1 LRAGG
6 GVWDWGWTAV
16 AARRLWKDQDGASV
30 VEFALAAPVFL
41 AFLIAIIELGALGMM
56 SANFN
61 GAVDTVS
68 RRIRTG
74 QADKPQ
80 TANDFRNLICARM
93 VDRAAN
99 CQTRMRVTVQPVTG
113 NFGDARA
120 VLLGQDRGNLTGQQ
134 AYATG
139 AGDDVMLV
147 TATYSWPMPLPLV
160 SGPYIRDGV
169 WNVLIV
175 SRLAFKNEPWE

>member
-1 LRAGG
+1 M
-6 GVWDWGWTAV
+6 
-16 AARRLWKDQDGASV
+16 
-30 VEFALAAPVFL
+30 VEFALVAPVFL

-56 SANFN
+56 SANFH

-80 TANDFRNLICARM
+80 TANDFRNLICSGM
-93 VDRAAN
+93 VDTSAN
-99 CQTRMRVTVQPVTG
+99 CQARMKVTVQPIQ
-113 NFGDARA
+113 GDFASARA
-120 VLLGQDRGNLTGQQ
+120 VLVQQDSSNLTGQE
-134 AYATG
+134 AYAAG
-139 AGDDVMLV
+139 APEQVMLV

-160 SGPYIRDGV
+160 SGPYIRDGT

-175 SRLAFKNEPWE
+175 SRLAFKNEPFE